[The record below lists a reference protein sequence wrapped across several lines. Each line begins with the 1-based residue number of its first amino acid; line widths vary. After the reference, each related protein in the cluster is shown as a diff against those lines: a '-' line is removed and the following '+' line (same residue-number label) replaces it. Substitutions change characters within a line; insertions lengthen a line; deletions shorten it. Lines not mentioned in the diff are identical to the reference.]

1 MITNSQLGAAM
12 TNEIPINGEKR
23 GIWPEDRIEELR
35 RMWGLG
41 MSAGK
46 IGQIMGI
53 SRGAVIGK
61 VHRMD
66 LPSRRTESRFPPW
79 RPNRPLRL
87 QRQPEDATL
96 RMPRRKKPP
105 INFKPFRPRVVAVV
119 ATPYDGPG
127 KRFADIES
135 HECRYPSGDGDPS
148 SFRFCAKPVQIGLPY
163 CLEHADLCYV
173 RVNVST
179 IERGSPETAIPTVR
193 AKEVADA

>member
-35 RMWGLG
+35 RLWGLG
-41 MSAGK
+41 ISAGK
-46 IGQIMGI
+46 IAPLLGVT
-53 SRGAVIGK
+53 RGSVIGK
-61 VHRMD
+61 VHRLE

-79 RPNRPLRL
+79 RGWGTTNPRNPTRPEPKPRS
-87 QRQPEDATL
+87 RKSPATS
-96 RMPRRKKPP
+96 M
-105 INFKPFRPRVVAVV
+105 PFRPRVEAVV

-135 HECRYPSGDGDPS
+135 HECRYPSGDGAVES
-148 SFRFCAKPVQIGLPY
+148 YRFCAKPVQVGLPY

-173 RVNVST
+173 RVNVSP